1 MRRWT
6 ILGALLLALL
16 ACIGAAAPVHAHATL
31 VSSEPAEG
39 AILRAAPPRLIL
51 TFNESVSP
59 LVMRLVS
66 ATGATTAL
74 EATVDRETSLAVVLP
89 SGLAAGTHV
98 LSWRVISLDGH
109 PVGGTVTFSVG
120 APSAGPGP
128 VHSTAD
134 PRVAAALWALRI
146 VLYAGLFI
154 GAGGSFF
161 LAWFAPYGAVG
172 RYRRV
177 IAHALVAGLAV
188 TPVLV
193 GLQGADALELP
204 LTDLTG
210 QAAWRTGLGT
220 SFGMTAIGAALAML
234 AGALALTSYSRRA
247 ARGLSLFGIA
257 AAGMALALSGHA
269 SSAAPRWLTRPA
281 VFVHAVSLTLWL
293 GALVPLGAVLLAKD
307 AVAVAAVTLARFSRF
322 IPLAIAPLVASGVVL
337 AVVQVEHPR
346 GLLATT
352 YGMVLCAKLALVALL
367 LAIAAWNRVRLTPAA
382 MDGGDAPRRTLAR
395 SIVVELMI
403 VTLILGLV
411 ETWRFTPPPRTF
423 APAEDRPVHVH
434 IHTAAAMA
442 DVTFEP
448 GRAGIVRAS
457 ISLLTGDFAAL
468 NAKEVLLTLENK
480 AAGIEAISR
489 PATQGSDVAWH
500 VQQIPVPVGGRWNVQ
515 VDILISDFEKRTLES
530 QVTFEETQ

>member
-16 ACIGAAAPVHAHATL
+16 ACIGAAAPAHAHATL

-39 AILRAAPPRLIL
+39 AILPAAPPRLIL
-51 TFNESVSP
+51 TFNEPVSP
-59 LVMRLVS
+59 LVVRLVT
-66 ATGATTAL
+66 ATGVTIAL
-74 EATVDRETSLAVVLP
+74 EATAEREASLAVALP

-109 PVGGTVTFSVG
+109 PVGGTVAFSVG

-128 VHSTAD
+128 VHGTAD

-146 VLYAGLFI
+146 VLYAGLFV

-172 RYRRV
+172 WHRRV
-177 IAHALVAGLAV
+177 IALALAAGLVA

-204 LTDLTG
+204 LTGLAG
-210 QAAWRTGLGT
+210 RAAWRTGFGT

-234 AGALALTSYSRRA
+234 AGALALTGHSRSA
-247 ARGLSLFGIA
+247 ARGLSLLGIA
-257 AAGMALALSGHA
+257 AAGIALALSGHA

-281 VFVHAVSLTLWL
+281 VFVHTVSLTLWL

-307 AVAVAAVTLARFSRF
+307 AAAAVTLARFSRF
-322 IPLAIAPLVASGVVL
+322 IPLAIAPLIASGVVL
-337 AVVQVEHPR
+337 VVVQVEHPH

-352 YGMVLCAKLALVALL
+352 YGVVLCAKLALMALL
-367 LAIAAWNRVRLTPAA
+367 LAVAAWNRVRLTPAV
-382 MDGGDAPRRTLAR
+382 MDGGAAPRRTLAQ
-395 SIVVELMI
+395 SIVVELVI

-411 ETWRFTPPPRTF
+411 AIWRFTPPPRTF
-423 APAEDRPVHVH
+423 AAAADGPAHVH

-468 NAKEVLLTLENK
+468 DAKEVLLTLENK

-489 PATQGSDVAWH
+489 PATRGSDAVWY
-500 VQQIPVPVGGRWNVQ
+500 VEQIPVPVGGRWEVR
-515 VDILISDFEKRTLES
+515 VDVLVSDFEKRTLDG
-530 QVTFEETQ
+530 QVTFKDAQ